1 MSFTSLEF
9 AVFFTLFVALYY
21 LCRHLNSKAPSAQ
34 QVILLA
40 ASLFFYASSN
50 FRFMP
55 FLLYVIAV
63 TYLAGFLCKNRASL
77 FVFIVADLT
86 PLLFFKYSP
95 LEWRFGTPFPLGLSF
110 FTFQSLSYI
119 ADCYKNKIQAERSLI
134 TTAQFV
140 SFFPVISCGPIQRPD
155 KLIPQLKTSHK
166 FDYENITNGMKLF
179 AWGLLKKVY
188 LADKLA
194 VYIDFVYENPTEKHG
209 LAILLATMLYSIQIY
224 CDFSGYSDMAIGAA
238 RILGFDAGKNF
249 DHPYMAQSVGDFW
262 RRWHISLSSWLR
274 DYVYIP
280 LGGSRVAVSRI
291 YVNLLLTFL
300 VSGIWHGS
308 TWNFVIWGLLHGVFL
323 CVERATKK
331 AQEKIKAP
339 AALKIITTFF
349 LVSFAWIFFRTR
361 NLNHAFSIIKGLSRI
376 PSDFANFANIK
387 SSLGLKNAI
396 KCIFSFDSPSFGYL
410 KGMGII
416 LGCAL
421 AFIATSVLT
430 SKKDGLKIVKSIP
443 LLIRWFIYILLTILI
458 LESSTKPTTFI
469 YQIF

>member
-9 AVFFTLFVALYY
+9 AVFFTLFTALYF
-21 LCRHLNSKAPSAQ
+21 LSRRLNSKAPLAQ
-34 QVILLA
+34 QILLLA

-55 FLLYVIAV
+55 FLIYIIAV
-63 TYLAGFLCKNRASL
+63 TYLAGFLCKNKASL
-77 FVFIVADLT
+77 FIFVAADLA

-95 LEWRFGTPFPLGLSF
+95 LEWRCGISFPLGLSF

-119 ADCYKNKIQAERSLI
+119 ADCYQKKIQAERNFI
-134 TTAQFV
+134 TTAQFI

-155 KLIPQLKTSHK
+155 KLIPQLKTSHR
-166 FDYENITNGMKLF
+166 FDYENVTNGMKLF
-179 AWGLLKKVY
+179 AWGLLKKIY

-194 VYIDFVYENPTEKHG
+194 VYVDYIYENPSEKHG
-209 LAILLATMLYSIQIY
+209 LAILLATLLYSIQIY

-238 RILGFDAGKNF
+238 RILGFDVGKNF
-249 DHPYMAQSVGDFW
+249 DHPYLSKSVGEFW

-280 LGGSRVAVSRI
+280 LGGSRVALPRI
-291 YVNLLLTFL
+291 YANLLITFL

-323 CVERATKK
+323 CAERASKN
-331 AQEKIKAP
+331 AQEKIKVP
-339 AALKIITTFF
+339 AALKIIITFF

-361 NLNHAFSIIKGLSRI
+361 DLNHALSIIKGLARI
-376 PSDFANFANIK
+376 PSDFANWASLN

-410 KGMGII
+410 KGMVII
-416 LGCAL
+416 IGSAL
-421 AFIATSVLT
+421 AFVATSVFT
-430 SKKDGLKIVKSIP
+430 SKKEGLKIAKSIP
-443 LLIRWFIYILLTILI
+443 LLVRWVIYILMTILI